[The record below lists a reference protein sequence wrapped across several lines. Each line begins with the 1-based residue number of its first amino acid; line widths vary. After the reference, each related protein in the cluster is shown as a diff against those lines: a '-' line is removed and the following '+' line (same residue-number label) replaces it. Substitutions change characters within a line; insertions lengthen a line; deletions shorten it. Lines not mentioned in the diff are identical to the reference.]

1 MKLLGTYLQ
10 SEEHRSLG
18 WAIFQEVFVTVN
30 RLEAEEGTESGE
42 KIDYPNIRSLMLR
55 VLATA
60 TDQDFIQK
68 FVEKNN
74 TWLVEQFLDVYLANQ
89 ELSKTK
95 GNKLIRRGGHTG
107 LRKKHQLFLAQIRK
121 AL

>member
-1 MKLLGTYLQ
+1 MKLFGTYLQ
-10 SEEHRSLG
+10 SEAHRALG
-18 WAIFQEVFVTVN
+18 WSIFQEVFVKAN
-30 RLEAEEGTESGE
+30 RLEAPEGTENGE

-60 TDQDFIQK
+60 VDQDFIQK

-74 TWLVEQFLDVYLANQ
+74 TWLVEQFLDVYLASQ

-95 GNKLIRRGGHTG
+95 GIKLVSGVSNYVFLCDL
-107 LRKKHQLFLAQIRK
+107 LRNELPTKFFI
-121 AL
+121 

>member
-1 MKLLGTYLQ
+1 MWEPSVKLLGTYLQ
-10 SEEHRSLG
+10 SEEHRALG
-18 WAIFQEVFVTVN
+18 WSIFQEVFVTVN
-30 RLEAEEGTESGE
+30 RLEAQEGPESGE

-60 TDQDFIQK
+60 ADQDFIQK

-74 TWLVEQFLDVYLANQ
+74 TWLVEQFLDVYLASQ

-95 GNKLIRRGGHTG
+95 GIIILLCQCK
-107 LRKKHQLFLAQIRK
+107 QILK
-121 AL
+121 C